1 MTLIIGVTG
10 WTLVRTCDDVVPW
23 AAEECCGFGGTFS
36 VKFGELSGDM
46 LDGKI
51 EAIRNTGADTVV
63 SIDPSCLMQISG
75 GLRRRGLPIQTMHLA
90 EVLAAR

>member
-1 MTLIIGVTG
+1 
-10 WTLVRTCDDVVPW
+10 
-23 AAEECCGFGGTFS
+23 
-36 VKFGELSGDM
+36 M

-51 EAIRNTGADTVV
+51 EAIRGTGAGTVV

-75 GLRRRGLPIQTMHLA
+75 GLRRRGLPIETMHLA